1 MTISTTKVSQWKEC
15 IFWKNDQ
22 HYPTRETFDICILLS
37 PQKRKVHVGARP
49 AVKNAP
55 GACADLHD
63 AVTPAGIWVTTLTPV
78 GLSLLNVS
86 RPVHLLLYFRSCQTP
101 RVFVILILGCSEDV
115 IPRNDWRRKS
125 SKWEQAVCGCTARL
139 AKQRVQLTGPNDG
152 NWIAIK
158 IIC

>member
-1 MTISTTKVSQWKEC
+1 MITWPYLQKKVSLWKEC

-49 AVKNAP
+49 AVRNAP

-101 RVFVILILGCSEDV
+101 WAFVILILGCSEDV
-115 IPRNDWRRKS
+115 IPRNDWRRRSKFLSVQVIEVRAS
-125 SKWEQAVCGCTARL
+125 SLWLYCRTC
-139 AKQRVQLTGPNDG
+139 
-152 NWIAIK
+152 
-158 IIC
+158 